1 MVDKIRRFL
10 LSNKYAVI
18 VIDTPLKIKLPVLI
32 ITFGL
37 FVFIFYGILVSPVIS
52 QANQRESHINSME
65 SQIPRLI
72 KKEKDLEA
80 LKEQVKVLE
89 KHNIEER
96 FSIPE
101 RHSVPIF
108 LSALNEAIR
117 SSGITIIDLSPAGV
131 EKNKYLDLYA
141 LDFKAK
147 LVGDFTQLIKLFVA
161 LIDMKDIAVITN
173 INIKK
178 ESDSKIVTELNL
190 QTYSR
195 QGVGA

>member
-1 MVDKIRRFL
+1 MKI
-10 LSNKYAVI
+10 
-18 VIDTPLKIKLPVLI
+18 
-32 ITFGL
+32 
-37 FVFIFYGILVSPVIS
+37 
-52 QANQRESHINSME
+52 
-65 SQIPRLI
+65 
-72 KKEKDLEA
+72 
-80 LKEQVKVLE
+80 LE
-89 KHNIEER
+89 KHNIEEK

-117 SSGITIIDLSPAGV
+117 SSGITIIDLSPAGI

-195 QGVGA
+195 QGVGV

>member
-1 MVDKIRRFL
+1 MVDKIQSFL
-10 LSNKYAVI
+10 SSKHINKVI
-18 VIDTPLKIKLPVLI
+18 NAPLKIRVPVMI
-32 ITFGL
+32 VVFVL
-37 FVFIFYGILVSPVIS
+37 FVFVFYGLLVSPVLS
-52 QANQRESHINSME
+52 KANQRQNHIRSME
-65 SQIPRLI
+65 TQIPRLV
-72 KKEKDLEA
+72 KKEKDLAA
-80 LKEQVKVLE
+80 LKEQVKTLE
-89 KHNIEER
+89 QYNTEEK

-108 LSALNEAIR
+108 LSALNEAIS

-147 LVGDFTQLIKLFVA
+147 LSGNFSQLIKLFVA

-178 ESDSKIVTELNL
+178 ESDDKLVTELNL